1 MKTAKILLHWTLK
14 NFFTEGFTV
23 AFKAVVDKILTKFTN
38 VPVVTNWFSFVQ
50 DLLME
55 AKVHSV
61 QEPSVKSTL
70 PKISLLQLVWCW

>member
-1 MKTAKILLHWTLK
+1 
-14 NFFTEGFTV
+14 
-23 AFKAVVDKILTKFTN
+23 VVDKILTKFTN

-70 PKISLLQLVWCW
+70 PKISLLQLV